1 MTIMKGY
8 EAIKEAQNSSTP
20 RLKLK
25 DGESAVIRFLQKP
38 EDIISVYEYTVQIN
52 GKWRT
57 IIALPKEECPLYAA
71 GHKPSFKSYLVV
83 LDRSDDKVK
92 IFKAS
97 KSVGRQLLGLIE
109 EYGDITARDFKILRQ
124 GEKLKTTYQFFPK
137 DMEEI
142 DFEKYADQIPDL
154 EEMLKPMSREQL
166 VALMSGIDTVT
177 DVDEKSSDS
186 DDGFPF

>member
-20 RLKLK
+20 QLKLK

-57 IIALPKEECPLYAA
+57 ITALPKEECPLYAA

-124 GEKLKTTYQFFPK
+124 GEKLNTTYQFFPK
-137 DMEEI
+137 DKEEI

-177 DVDEKSSDS
+177 NVDEKSSDS